1 MRLSIEV
8 TPEQHQCLKAAAAL
22 EGKTIKAYV
31 LERALADVSDM
42 DQGQREL
49 EALIR
54 ARLAAAERGSVSRE
68 SVDQIIDGVL
78 EEEQKYG
85 GK

>member
-31 LERALADVSDM
+31 LERALADVGNA
-42 DQGQREL
+42 DQGQQAL
-49 EALIR
+49 EALLR
-54 ARLAAAERGSVSRE
+54 ERLAEAKRGSVSGE
-68 SVDQIIDGVL
+68 SVDEIIDGVL
-78 EEEQKYG
+78 AEEQQHR
-85 GK
+85 

>member
-31 LERALADVSDM
+31 LERALAGIGDGER
-42 DQGQREL
+42 GQQALEELLRE
-49 EALIR
+49 R
-54 ARLAAAERGSVSRE
+54 VAAAEQGSRSGE

-78 EEEQKYG
+78 AEEQEHKR
-85 GK
+85 